1 VIPLGLRLA
10 VRGGRETATRLVLL
24 VIAVGLGAG
33 LLLAA
38 LAGINAVNAQNKV
51 GEPSWMQGS
60 SFRSIDG
67 TATVEGSASSR
78 DHGTTTLEWL
88 QSHDVFQGQSIDR
101 FDVAV
106 TSAPAPVLPGI
117 PRDPAPGQYYAS
129 PALVALLRG
138 NPASELADR
147 YPGHLVGTIANS
159 ALGSPNELDIII
171 GRAPAQLA
179 NNPDVGRLT
188 GSHTSGGLLVNSPLV
203 GQGFPPIAID
213 FVMSVVALALLT
225 PVLIFIAT
233 ATRLAAARREQRLA
247 AMRLVG
253 ATRRQISLI
262 AAVEST
268 VAALGGVAIGFGVFF
283 LFRDPLASIPFTG
296 VPFFPSQLSLSIL
309 DIVAVVVGVPVG
321 AAIVARFSLRRVH
334 ISPLGVTRR
343 VTPKPPSAWRLILLL
358 AGVVELGFFVI
369 RGHPVSVS
377 GQVQAFFT
385 GFLLIIIGL
394 IIAGPWLTMVAAQ
407 FMARRARR
415 PGPLIAA
422 RRLADDPRASF
433 RAVSGLVLA
442 LFVTTVAVATLTTE
456 NDKQAS
462 PQLVSVASGVLI
474 DQVSGIGMYGGGG
487 GPAPVLPTSLT
498 TSLRAIT
505 GVTGVVDVHAVAN
518 LNVSESGTTGQA
530 GLVSCAQ
537 LATVP
542 ALGRCPSGA
551 QVVEFPLDPTFTQK
565 SVASITWPASSVTPQ
580 RLTTIGL
587 DSVNVA
593 TNGSASAVER
603 ARTVLE
609 NAYPVSQAPET
620 IGEFENG
627 ANSVGDAFQQ
637 LADVVI
643 VASLA
648 IAGCTLAASIAG
660 GLADRKRPFSMLR
673 LTGARL
679 ATLRRVVLLESAV
692 PLLAVAVIAIA
703 AGFGAS
709 ALYSSAEMERSL
721 AAPGPEYYLIT
732 AAGILASLVVIAA
745 TFPLLRRITGPEV
758 ARNE

>member
-1 VIPLGLRLA
+1 MIPLGLRLA

-24 VIAVGLGAG
+24 VIAVGLGTG

-38 LAGINAVNAQNKV
+38 LAGINAVNAQNGV
-51 GEPSWMQGS
+51 GQQPWAQQATSGHQGK
-60 SFRSIDG
+60 D
-67 TATVEGSASSR
+67 
-78 DHGTTTLEWL
+78 TLEL
-88 QSHDVFQGQSIDR
+88 QRGTDMFRGQTIAR
-101 FDVAV
+101 FDVAA
-106 TSAPAPVLPGI
+106 TSSSAPVPPGI
-117 PRDPAPGQYYAS
+117 PRNPAPGQYYAS
-129 PALVALLRG
+129 TSLIALLHST
-138 NPASELADR
+138 PATELGDR
-147 YPGHLVGTIANS
+147 YPGHLVGTISDS
-159 ALGSPNELDIII
+159 ALGAPGTLAIVI
-171 GRAPAQLA
+171 GRTPAQLGD
-179 NNPDVGRLT
+179 NPDILRST
-188 GSHTSGGLLVNSPLV
+188 GDHVSSGLLVGSSLES
-203 GQGFPPIAID
+203 QGFPPIAID

-233 ATRLAAARREQRLA
+233 ATRLAAARREQRFA

-253 ATRRQISLI
+253 ATRQQISRI

-268 VAALGGVAIGFGVFF
+268 VAAIGGVAIGFGVFF
-283 LFRDPLASIPFTG
+283 LLRDPLASIQFTG
-296 VPFFPSQLSLSIL
+296 EPFFPSQLSLNVL
-309 DIVAVVVGVPVG
+309 DVVAVVIGVPLG
-321 AAIVARFSLRRVH
+321 AVIVARFSLRRVR
-334 ISPLGVTRR
+334 ISPLGVAGR
-343 VTPKPPSAWRLILLL
+343 VTPRPPSAWRLIPLL
-358 AGVVELGFFVI
+358 AGVAELGFFVI

-385 GFLLIIIGL
+385 GFLLVILGL
-394 IIAGPWLTMVAAQ
+394 IIAGPWLTMVAARLV
-407 FMARRARR
+407 AGRARH

-456 NDKQAS
+456 NVKETSADLGSA
-462 PQLVSVASGVLI
+462 AGGVLI
-474 DQVSGIGMYGGGG
+474 YQVSGIGMYGGDD
-487 GPAPVLPTSLT
+487 GPPVVLPASLT
-498 TSLRAIT
+498 THLRALS
-505 GVTGVVDVHAVAN
+505 GVSGLVDVHAVAN
-518 LNVSESGTTGQA
+518 LNVTESGRTTQA

-537 LATVP
+537 LATVS
-542 ALGRCPSGA
+542 ALGHCPA
-551 QVVEFPLDPTFTQK
+551 ATQVAVFPLDPTFTGK
-565 SVASITWPASSVTPQ
+565 SVAGVTWPASSVTAR
-580 RLTTIGL
+580 RLSTIGL

-593 TNGSASAVER
+593 TNGTTPVVER

-609 NAYPVSQAPET
+609 NAYPLSQAPQTIAET
-620 IGEFENG
+620 TDGG
-627 ANSVGDAFQQ
+627 GNSMGDAFQQ

-679 ATLRRVVLLESAV
+679 ATLRRVVVLESAV
-692 PLLAVAVIAIA
+692 PLLAVAVIAVG

-732 AAGILASLVVIAA
+732 AAGILASLVVIAV

>member
-1 VIPLGLRLA
+1 MIPLGLRLA

-24 VIAVGLGAG
+24 VIAVGLGTG

-38 LAGINAVNAQNKV
+38 LAGINAVNAQNGV
-51 GEPSWMQGS
+51 GAGSWANES
-60 SFRSIDG
+60 SFG
-67 TATVEGSASSR
+67 HG
-78 DHGTTTLEWL
+78 GTTASGPALEWS
-88 QSHDVFQGQSIDR
+88 QSHDMFQGLAITR
-101 FDVAV
+101 FDVAA
-106 TSAPAPVLPGI
+106 TSPAAPVPPGI
-117 PRDPAPGQYYAS
+117 SRDPAPGQYYAS
-129 PALVALLRG
+129 PALVALLRST
-138 NPASELADR
+138 PAAELADR
-147 YPGHLVGTIANS
+147 YPGHLAGTIADS

-171 GRAPAQLA
+171 GRTPAQLKGL
-179 NNPDVGRLT
+179 PYISRLT
-188 GSHTSGGLLVNSPLV
+188 ASHKSSGLLVGSALAS
-203 GQGFPPIAID
+203 QGFPPIAID

-233 ATRLAAARREQRLA
+233 ATRLAAARREQRFA
-247 AMRLVG
+247 AIRLVG
-253 ATRRQISLI
+253 ATRQQISRI

-268 VAALGGVAIGFGVFF
+268 VAAIGGVAIGFGVFF
-283 LFRDPLASIPFTG
+283 LLRDPLAEIPFTG
-296 VPFFPSQLSLSIL
+296 QPFFPSQMSLNIL
-309 DIVAVVVGVPVG
+309 DIVAVVVGVPAG
-321 AAIVARFSLRRVH
+321 AMIVARLSLRRVR
-334 ISPLGVTRR
+334 ISPLGVARR
-343 VTPKPPSAWRLILLL
+343 VTPKPPSAWRLVPLL
-358 AGVVELGFFVI
+358 AGVAELGFFVI

-385 GFLLIIIGL
+385 GFLLVILGL
-394 IIAGPWLTMVAAQ
+394 IIAGPWLTMVAARLV
-407 FMARRARR
+407 ASRARR
-415 PGPLIAA
+415 PGALIAA

-456 NDKQAS
+456 NGKETR
-462 PQLVSVASGVLI
+462 PEFGPVAGGVLI
-474 DQVSGIGMYGGGG
+474 DEVSGIGMYGGGAG
-487 GPAPVLPTSLT
+487 TPPVLPASLT
-498 TSLRAIT
+498 TSLRAVG
-505 GVTGVVDVHAVAN
+505 GVTGVFDVHAVAN
-518 LNVSESGTTGQA
+518 LNVSEAGQATQA

-542 ALGRCPSGA
+542 VLGHCPAGA
-551 QVVEFPLDPTFTQK
+551 QVAEFPLDPTFTGK
-565 SVASITWPASSVTPQ
+565 SVAGITWPASSVTAQ

-587 DSVNVA
+587 DSVDVG
-593 TNGSASAVER
+593 TNGSQATVEQ
-603 ARTVLE
+603 ATTMLE
-609 NAYPVSQAPET
+609 NAYPVGQAPET
-620 IGEFENG
+620 IAEATGSG
-627 ANSVGDAFQQ
+627 GDSMGDAFQQ

-679 ATLRRVVLLESAV
+679 ATLRRVVMLESAV
-692 PLLAVAVIAIA
+692 PLLAVAVVAIG

-709 ALYSSAEMERSL
+709 ELYSSAEMERSL
-721 AAPGPEYYLIT
+721 AAPGPEYYLLT